1 MILIGRLVSP
11 GVRRVAVVC
20 ELLGLPYEVKEVSA
34 ITQQDEVRRY
44 NPLGRVPA
52 LVLDDG
58 DVLVES
64 GAIIDHLLDRRPE
77 EGRALLPA
85 TGVER
90 RRVLKATALAA
101 GATEKY
107 VSAVYERNRKA
118 EGKTDPKW
126 IEFCLGQAHA
136 GLQALEDWPPDPWL
150 VGGRMTL
157 ADVTV
162 AASFPLFRAMIPEFA
177 PAGRYPRLEALCARC
192 EATEAFRRTAPA
204 S

>member
-20 ELLGLPYEVKEVSA
+20 ELLGLSYEVKEVSA

-58 DVLVES
+58 EVLIES
-64 GAIIDHLLDRRPE
+64 GAIIDYLLDLRPD

-90 RRVLKATALAA
+90 RRVLKATALMT
-101 GATEKY
+101 GATEKF
-107 VSAVYERNRKA
+107 VAAVYERGRKA
-118 EGKTDPKW
+118 PDKVDPNW
-126 IEFCLGQAHA
+126 IEFCLEQAHA
-136 GLQALEDWPPDPWL
+136 GLGALADWPPEPWL
-150 VGGRMTL
+150 VGDRMTL

-162 AASFPLFRAMIPEFA
+162 AASFPLFRAVIPEFA
-177 PAGRYPRLEALCARC
+177 PAGRYPRLDALCARC
-192 EATEAFRRTAPA
+192 GELDAFGRTAPA